1 MKSKTKQKAAPPARG
16 ATSKTNTADPT
27 ACRCAK
33 QGTFAP
39 RFGFPPPPEPGE
51 GPLESYLR
59 TRPGWHD
66 KMNLCSALSISD
78 REARAQSEHSAGLVI
93 FGSGTGQG
101 LKHLHHADAWEAR
114 ACAAE
119 LRARAASHLR
129 RAMEIEQALQGI
141 GVRT

>member
-1 MKSKTKQKAAPPARG
+1 MRTNKKPLAG
-16 ATSKTNTADPT
+16 ATGAAKERTNCGKCTT
-27 ACRCAK
+27 CRCAE
-33 QGTFAP
+33 QMQIP
-39 RFGFPPPPEPGE
+39 GFPPPPAPGE
-51 GPLESYLR
+51 GPLELYLR
-59 TRPGWHD
+59 MRPGWHD
-66 KMNLCSALSISD
+66 RMNLCAALSISD

-101 LKHLHHADAWEAR
+101 LKHLCHAEAWEAR